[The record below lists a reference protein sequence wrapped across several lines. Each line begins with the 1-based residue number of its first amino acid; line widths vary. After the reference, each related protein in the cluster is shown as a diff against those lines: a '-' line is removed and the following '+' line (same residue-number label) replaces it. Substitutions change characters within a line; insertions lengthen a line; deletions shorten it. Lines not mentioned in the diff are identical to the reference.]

1 MKNTIQHFSKFI
13 PSYKK
18 GFLFA
23 GTICFLFVSQIQAQ
37 NKKQEELIQQ
47 FDNFKQGFKQQHQDF
62 IDKNDSLFILFL
74 KNSWKKVALVKGDAR
89 PSIKPTQQ
97 PVQLDTIF
105 KLQELKIDTVQA
117 QSSSIPLAK
126 LDASWSVDEPVAY
139 ASVSYMK
146 GFNFYG
152 IESSFDVRPNLLPQ
166 LRSISSESITEFYSG
181 LAKNNDYWKEQVLT
195 LQTMRSKYQLN
206 DWGFFQLSSK
216 AANVFYEGSNERKL
230 LSWYIL
236 LKSGFKVKVGYND
249 DLVCLLFP
257 TKEKL
262 FSVPYFREGDEMYYV
277 IDENKSRLNEIET
290 YDQNYPGNS
299 KPVSLALKTYPLLQG
314 DRVARQVNYK
324 NNKLDFTFNRGV
336 MEFLASYPQCDL
348 KVYFGPGLN
357 TKNAEVMDGFLKP
370 RLTGKSKRES
380 IDLLLDFC
388 QLAFPYETDQSQ
400 FGKEKYLFAEETL
413 YFPAN
418 DCEDRTV
425 FLSYLV
431 KRYLSLETIA
441 LDFPGHVNLAVNL
454 NEPITGTYINYNGA
468 KYLICDPTYINAKS
482 GMLSSSYMNQKA
494 KIINL
499 DK

>member
-1 MKNTIQHFSKFI
+1 MKNTIQHLFQFVLSIKRVL
-13 PSYKK
+13 
-18 GFLFA
+18 LFA
-23 GTICFLFVSQIQAQ
+23 SIMCFLFLTQTTAQ
-37 NKKQEELIQQ
+37 NKKQEELIKQ
-47 FDNFKQGFKQQHQDF
+47 FDSFQQGVKQQHQNF

-74 KNSWKKVALVKGDAR
+74 KNSWKKVALIKGDV
-89 PSIKPTQQ
+89 PIGIKPNQQ
-97 PVQLDTIF
+97 PVQTDTSL
-105 KLQELKIDTVQA
+105 KVQEIKIDSIQP
-117 QSSSIPLAK
+117 QSSSNSLAK
-126 LDASWSVDEPVAY
+126 LESGWSIDEPISY
-139 ASVSYMK
+139 ASVSYMR

-152 IESSFDVRPNLLPQ
+152 IESTFDVRPSLLPQ
-166 LRSISSESITEFYSG
+166 LKSISSAAITEFYSG
-181 LAKNNDYWKEQVLT
+181 LVKNNDYWKEQVIA

-216 AANVFYEGSNERKL
+216 AANVFYEGLNERKL

-236 LKSGFKVKVGYND
+236 LKSGFNVKVGYND
-249 DLVCLLFP
+249 ELVCLLFP

-262 FSVPYFREGDEMYYV
+262 FSVPYFREGDELYYV
-277 IDENKSRLNEIET
+277 IDENKSRLAEIET
-290 YDQNYPGNS
+290 YEQNYPGNT
-299 KPVSLALKTYPLLQG
+299 KAVSFALKNYPLLQG
-314 DRVARQVNYK
+314 DKVTRQVSYK
-324 NNKLDFTFNRGV
+324 NYKLDFSFNRGV
-336 MEFLASYPQCDL
+336 MEFLAGYPQCDL
-348 KVYFGPGLN
+348 KVYFGPGVS
-357 TKNAEVMDGFLKP
+357 TKNAETLDAYFKTKLS
-370 RLTGKSKRES
+370 GKTKRES

-413 YFPAN
+413 YFPSN

-425 FLSYLV
+425 FLSYLI
-431 KRYLSLETIA
+431 KRYLNLETIA

-499 DK
+499 D

>member
-1 MKNTIQHFSKFI
+1 MKNTIQHLFQFVLSIKRVL
-13 PSYKK
+13 
-18 GFLFA
+18 LFA
-23 GTICFLFVSQIQAQ
+23 SIMCFLFLTQTTAQ
-37 NKKQEELIQQ
+37 NKKQEELIKQ
-47 FDNFKQGFKQQHQDF
+47 FDAFQQGVKQQHQNF

-74 KNSWKKVALVKGDAR
+74 KNSWKKVALIRGDV
-89 PSIKPTQQ
+89 PIGLKPNQQ
-97 PVQLDTIF
+97 PVQTDTS
-105 KLQELKIDTVQA
+105 LNVQEIKIDSIQP
-117 QSSSIPLAK
+117 QSSSNSLAK
-126 LDASWSVDEPVAY
+126 LESGWSIDEPISY
-139 ASVSYMK
+139 ASVSYMR

-152 IESSFDVRPNLLPQ
+152 IESTFDVRPSLLPQ
-166 LRSISSESITEFYSG
+166 LKSISSAAITEFYSG
-181 LAKNNDYWKEQVLT
+181 LVKNNDYWKEQVIA

-236 LKSGFKVKVGYND
+236 LKSGFNVKVGYND
-249 DLVCLLFP
+249 ESVCLLFP

-262 FSVPYFREGDEMYYV
+262 FSVPYFREGDELYYV
-277 IDENKSRLNEIET
+277 IDENKSRLVEIET
-290 YDQNYPGNS
+290 YEQNYPGNT
-299 KPVSLALKTYPLLQG
+299 KAVSFALKNYPLLQG
-314 DRVARQVNYK
+314 DKVTRQVSYK
-324 NNKLDFTFNRGV
+324 NYKLDFSFNRGV

-348 KVYFGPGLN
+348 KIYFGPGVSA
-357 TKNAEVMDGFLKP
+357 KNAETLDAFFKTKLS
-370 RLTGKSKRES
+370 GKTKRES
-380 IDLLLDFC
+380 IDILLDFC

-413 YFPAN
+413 YFPSN

-425 FLSYLV
+425 FLSYLI
-431 KRYLSLETIA
+431 KRYLNLETIA

-499 DK
+499 D